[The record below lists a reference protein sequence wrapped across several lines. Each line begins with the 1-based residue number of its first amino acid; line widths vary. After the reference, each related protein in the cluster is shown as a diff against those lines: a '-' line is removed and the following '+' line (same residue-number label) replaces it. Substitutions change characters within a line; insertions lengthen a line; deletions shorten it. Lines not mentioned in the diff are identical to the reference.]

1 MESATL
7 IARIET
13 GYRDIR
19 TPGKI
24 RRSGNQ
30 ETKKTFNRC
39 PDNLKCL
46 PTGRQALPDNLVT

>member
-1 MESATL
+1 MESTTL

-13 GYRDIR
+13 GYREIR

-30 ETKKTFNRC
+30 ETKKPST
-39 PDNLKCL
+39 DALIIWTVCL
-46 PTGRQALPDNLVT
+46 PAGQALPDSLVT